1 LTKPPKHHSKPKGLP
16 PRDDILK
23 FIAGTEGPV
32 GRREISRAFGL
43 KGNDKIK
50 LKSLLKDMKSD
61 GSVAGK
67 KRRMNVAG
75 ELPPVTVIE
84 TAGVD
89 DNGDAFGHPVEW
101 HDDKPPKLL
110 IESLTGKAPGV
121 GDRVLAKI
129 EFLSSKGPYTHK
141 AKVMRVLSDRAG
153 RVLAVFRVVKGE
165 GARLVPVDKKS
176 KYDLQVLKGDEGGAE
191 NGELVSAEIIKDQ
204 GRGMPIARVRERLGN
219 MDDPR
224 NISLI
229 AIHQHGIPNAFPDR
243 VIAESEELK
252 VFSHSGRM
260 DLRDVPLI
268 TIDPPDARDHDDA
281 VWAEEQ
287 DDGSFKII
295 VAIADVA
302 TYVRPGSALDKEARI
317 RGNSVYFPDR
327 VVPMLPERIS
337 NDLCSLIE
345 KQDRPALACFMTID
359 KSGRKSAHKFAR
371 VIIRSAAK
379 LSYQEA
385 QDAID
390 GRESPKAEALLE
402 GVLKPLY
409 AAYFIMKKAQEKRS
423 PLNLDLPERKII
435 LDKLGN
441 VAKVIV
447 PARLDAHKLIEE
459 FMIQANVAAA
469 EELENRR
476 TPLLYRI
483 HEQPSQEKVKTLSQF
498 LKTVQRELPLGQ
510 VIKTSHFNALLKS
523 VEGEDYEQLVNQMV
537 LRTQSQAVYRAQNLG
552 HFGLSLKRY
561 AHFTSPIRRYADLIV
576 HRALIEALHFGEDGL
591 SQDDIAR
598 LDETGEIISTAER
611 RAMLAERETTDRLIA
626 SFLAPQ
632 IGAVFNARIGGV
644 VGAGLFVNLEETGAD
659 GFVSASSLGRD
670 YYVYDDVRHALIGQR
685 TGETFQMG
693 DTVQVKLVEAAPVK
707 GGLRFDMVSEGRAGK
722 ATKHRGDAGKRKSK
736 RR

>member
-1 LTKPPKHHSKPKGLP
+1 
-16 PRDDILK
+16 
-23 FIAGTEGPV
+23 
-32 GRREISRAFGL
+32 
-43 KGNDKIK
+43 
-50 LKSLLKDMKSD
+50 
-61 GSVAGK
+61 
-67 KRRMNVAG
+67 
-75 ELPPVTVIE
+75 
-84 TAGVD
+84 
-89 DNGDAFGHPVEW
+89 
-101 HDDKPPKLL
+101 
-110 IESLTGKAPGV
+110 
-121 GDRVLAKI
+121 
-129 EFLSSKGPYTHK
+129 
-141 AKVMRVLSDRAG
+141 
-153 RVLAVFRVVKGE
+153 
-165 GARLVPVDKKS
+165 
-176 KYDLQVLKGDEGGAE
+176 
-191 NGELVSAEIIKDQ
+191 
-204 GRGMPIARVRERLGN
+204 
-219 MDDPR
+219 
-224 NISLI
+224 
-229 AIHQHGIPNAFPDR
+229 
-243 VIAESEELK
+243 
-252 VFSHSGRM
+252 
-260 DLRDVPLI
+260 
-268 TIDPPDARDHDDA
+268 
-281 VWAEEQ
+281 
-287 DDGSFKII
+287 
-295 VAIADVA
+295 
-302 TYVRPGSALDKEARI
+302 
-317 RGNSVYFPDR
+317 
-327 VVPMLPERIS
+327 VPMLPERIS

-359 KSGRKSAHKFAR
+359 KSGRKSGHKFAR
-371 VIIRSAAK
+371 VIMRSAAK

-390 GRESPKAEALLE
+390 GRAIPKAEVLLE
-402 GVLKPLY
+402 GVLKPLWS
-409 AAYFIMKKAQEKRS
+409 AYFAMKKAQEKRS

-469 EELENRR
+469 EELENRK
-476 TPLLYRI
+476 TPLLYRV
-483 HEQPSQEKVKTLSQF
+483 HDQPSQEKIKTLSQF

-510 VIKTSHFNALLKS
+510 VIKTSHFNVLLKS

-576 HRALIEALHFGEDGL
+576 HRALIEALHFGDDGL
-591 SQDDIAR
+591 SKDDIAR
-598 LDETGEIISTAER
+598 LDETGEMISTAER
-611 RAMLAERETTDRLIA
+611 RAMVAERETTDRLIA

-693 DTVQVKLVEAAPVK
+693 DNVQVKLVEAAPVK

-722 ATKHRGDAGKRKSK
+722 PTKLRGDAGKRIKKK